1 MDEFIKSANKKQK
14 GQGSKISS
22 SKKIRKKSISLDKK
36 KARAG
41 YLFVLPFIVGF
52 VLIYL
57 PMIFDSILRNG
68 AHLRNRNLPSRDSRD
83 SDILA
88 VRGDHPESED
98 GRTRG
103 VPCDLL
109 HPRHTYDRTY
119 LFHRCFLKR
128 GGLDGIRKLDRYGYR
143 SG

>member
-57 PMIFDSILRNG
+57 PMIFDSIRFSFN
-68 AHLRNRNLPSRDSRD
+68 
-83 SDILA
+83 
-88 VRGDHPESED
+88 EME
-98 GRTRG
+98 
-103 VPCDLL
+103 LL
-109 HPRHTYDRTY
+109 
-119 LFHRCFLKR
+119 
-128 GGLDGIRKLDRYGYR
+128 R
-143 SG
+143 SGEAMSFTGSALITISKPSPRMQAS

>member
-57 PMIFDSILRNG
+57 PMIFDSIRFSFN
-68 AHLRNRNLPSRDSRD
+68 
-83 SDILA
+83 
-88 VRGDHPESED
+88 EME
-98 GRTRG
+98 
-103 VPCDLL
+103 LL
-109 HPRHTYDRTY
+109 
-119 LFHRCFLKR
+119 
-128 GGLDGIRKLDRYGYR
+128 R
-143 SG
+143 SGGYELHWVGFDN